1 MIKEVARDIDD
12 DIDLTHKE
20 TFTDMFDADSVV

>member
-12 DIDLTHKE
+12 DIALTHEE

>member
-12 DIDLTHKE
+12 DISLTHEE